1 MRAFPT
7 LTKKTVGELS
17 YSEPSIALDLDVIAR
32 SVVPIFE
39 VTDADYAV
47 KLNQDSFTMKFV
59 ASVVFTDKNLIQ
71 VEAALVKSVLSTET
85 HEATCMV
92 WDFLSIYQLAVLE
105 NSRSR
110 ETIIVE
116 SGA

>member
-1 MRAFPT
+1 MRAFPI

-32 SVVPIFE
+32 TVVPIFE

-47 KLNQDSFTMKFV
+47 FVHRYSFTMKFV
-59 ASVVFTDKNLIQ
+59 AGVVFTDPNFIQ
-71 VEAALVKSVLSTET
+71 EEALVQSVLSTET

-92 WDFLSIYQLAVLE
+92 WDFVSIYQLAVLE

-110 ETIIVE
+110 ETITIE
-116 SGA
+116 GGA